1 MQVNLHM
8 STIVYCWEYS
18 ESNLR
23 PLAGLGH
30 RKASYFLVSDSN
42 PFPWNPCM
50 YIHCICIHCIYIH
63 CIYIHCI
70 YIHIIYLLLYI
81 IPPSQRQLVSPPFA
95 AQAPF
100 RPWSGSAFAA
110 RTARTSWCAPR
121 TSLSHRW
128 FTLLIMGIYDD
139 LWGFIGIYRDL

>member
-70 YIHIIYLLLYI
+70 YIYTHHISITVYHSTIPASARFTALRGPGAISPMVGECFRCKDCEDFMMCASDLAESSVIY
-81 IPPSQRQLVSPPFA
+81 PPNN
-95 AQAPF
+95 
-100 RPWSGSAFAA
+100 G
-110 RTARTSWCAPR
+110 
-121 TSLSHRW
+121 
-128 FTLLIMGIYDD
+128 D
-139 LWGFIGIYRDL
+139 LWWFMGIYRDL